1 MKSFPSLLTLLLYAD
16 KMIYMLQETS
26 RSIKSYCLGNCLQ
39 HFYGGIIFMIQLQK
53 TLDWDKYLK
62 TAAQVVSEGIVM
74 LKNDDHALPLDTT
87 AEVALFG
94 RIQLHYYK
102 SGTGSGGMVN
112 VSKVTNIA
120 DGLLESGVKLNREL
134 LDVYKKWDTENPFDL
149 GDGWGKEPWSQKEMP
164 LDDAFAAHIAQTSR
178 TAIAVIGRTA
188 GEEQDNSLTEGSYLL
203 TADEKA
209 MLSTIRHHFP
219 KMIVLLNVGN
229 IIDMTE
235 LLQIAP
241 DAILYVWQGGMTGGT
256 GTADI
261 LTGRISPC
269 GKLTDTIARRVD
281 DYPSAPYFGDPARN
295 FYSEDIYVGYR
306 YFETFA
312 PEKVLYPFGFGLSYT
327 TFQIDVTS
335 VENLTD
341 TLDFTITVTNTGE
354 YSGKEVVQIYCEA
367 PQGKLGKPARV
378 LCGYAKTHCLAP
390 GNSEA
395 LIISVTREQIASY
408 DDSGSS
414 GHAHCFILEAGDYHF
429 YTGTDVRSAIDV
441 YQYTQNET
449 QVISCHKQALAP
461 VEAFDRIKPV
471 RISTGYEAR
480 MEVVPLSQV
489 DENKRRLENL
499 PKEIPFTG
507 DHGIRLSDVKN
518 KTHSMEEFIAQ
529 LTDYDLACLI
539 RGEGMNSP
547 RVTAGTAAAFGG
559 VSPELEALGV
569 PCGCCDDGP
578 SGMRLDCGTKAFS
591 LPNGTMM
598 ASTFNRELLTELFYL
613 TGLEMTVNK
622 VDCLLGPGMNIHRHP
637 LNGRNFEYFSEDPYL
652 TGTIASAQLHGL
664 QKAGVTGTIKHFCGN
679 NQETNRHDTNAVI
692 SERALR
698 EIYLKGFEIAVKE
711 GHADSVMT
719 TYGPVNGVWTAGSFD
734 LTTQILRNDWG
745 FTGFTMTDWWANINR
760 RGQAVDKTDFAAMAI
775 AQNDVYMVCAIGAEN
790 DDNVLASL
798 ENGTLYR
805 SELQRNAANICRF
818 LMHTHAM
825 ERLDKTFSPVTIINR
840 PADESDVDEAAIRF
854 FELDGSLTIDLS
866 DISTDKGTNYSFG
879 LDIMTMGRYKMTLT
893 ASSTQSEV
901 AQIPVTLFS
910 LGTAYG
916 TFTWNGTNGIPVSF
930 ETEIPFF
937 SKYTNLRL
945 FFAQGGLKMYSISFE
960 LVSTEL

>member
-1 MKSFPSLLTLLLYAD
+1 
-16 KMIYMLQETS
+16 
-26 RSIKSYCLGNCLQ
+26 
-39 HFYGGIIFMIQLQK
+39 MIQTTK

-74 LKNDDHALPLDTT
+74 LKNEHQALPLKPH
-87 AEVALFG
+87 EEIALFG
-94 RIQLHYYK
+94 RIQFHYYK

-112 VSKVTNIA
+112 VSKVTNIV
-120 DGLLESGVKLNREL
+120 DGLQESGIKLNQEL
-134 LDVYKKWDTENPFDL
+134 LDVYHKWDNENPFDL

-164 LDDAFAAHIAQTSR
+164 LEDSLAARAAKRCQ

-188 GEEQDNSLTEGSYLL
+188 GEEQDNSLTEGSFLL
-203 TADEKA
+203 SSDEKQ
-209 MLSTIRHHFP
+209 MLTTVRRHFS

-229 IIDMTE
+229 IIDMNE
-235 LLQIAP
+235 LLEIAP

-256 GTADI
+256 GTADV
-261 LTGRISPC
+261 LTGKISPC
-269 GKLTDTIARRVD
+269 GKLTDTIAKHVE
-281 DYPSAPYFGDPARN
+281 DYPSAPYFGDPVRN

-312 PEKVLYPFGFGLSYT
+312 PDKVLYPFGFGLSYT
-327 TFQIDVTS
+327 TFQIKTNDITELS
-335 VENLTD
+335 NKW
-341 TLDFTITVTNTGE
+341 DFIITVTNTGSC
-354 YSGKEVVQIYCEA
+354 SGKEVVQIYCEA
-367 PQGKLGKPARV
+367 PQGKLGKPVRV
-378 LCGYAKTHCLAP
+378 LCGYEKTNTLSP
-390 GNSEA
+390 GESQTVT
-395 LIISVTREQIASY
+395 ISVSKTQTASY
-408 DDSGSS
+408 DDSGIS
-414 GHAHCFILEAGDYHF
+414 GHAHCFILEEGDYHF
-429 YTGTDVRSAIDV
+429 YVGTDVRHAV
-441 YQYTQNET
+441 KTYTCTQNGT
-449 QVISCHKQALAP
+449 LVISSHQQALAP
-461 VEAFDRIKPV
+461 VEAFERIKPV
-471 RISTGYEAR
+471 LSTDGYEPQ
-480 MEVVPLSQV
+480 MEPVPLSEV
-489 DENKRRLENL
+489 DETKRRLENL

-507 DHGIRLSDVKN
+507 DRGIRLCDVRKG
-518 KTHSMEEFIAQ
+518 THTMEEFIAQ
-529 LTDYDLACLI
+529 MTNYDLACVI

-547 RVTAGTAAAFGG
+547 RVTAGTASAFGG
-559 VSPELEALGV
+559 VSQELEALGV

-598 ASTFNRELLTELFYL
+598 ACTFNRTLLTELFAL
-613 TGLEMTVNK
+613 TGLEMIANK

-664 QKAGVTGTIKHFCGN
+664 HQSGVTGTIKHFCGN
-679 NQETNRHDTNAVI
+679 NQETNRHDTNGVI

-719 TYGPVNGVWTAGSFD
+719 TYGPINGVWTAGSFD

-760 RGQAVDKTDFAAMAI
+760 RGQAVDKSDFAAMAI

-790 DDNVLASL
+790 DDNILASL
-798 ENGTLYR
+798 ENGTLQR

-818 LMHTHAM
+818 LMNTQAM
-825 ERLDKTFSPVTIINR
+825 ARLEGTETKIDIINR
-840 PADESDVDEAAIRF
+840 PADESDVDESSVKF
-854 FELDGSLTIDLS
+854 YELDGNLTINLE
-866 DISTDKGTNYSFG
+866 DICTDKGTNHSFG
-879 LDIMTMGRYKMTLT
+879 LDIKTMGKYRMTLT

-916 TFTWNGTNGIPVSF
+916 TFTWNGTNGLPVSF
-930 ETEIPFF
+930 ETDIPLF

-945 FFAQGGLKMYSISFE
+945 FFAQGGLKMHSITFE
-960 LVSTEL
+960 LISTEL